1 MATDE
6 ETPRAIIERLLGA
19 NPDGEVDTSID
30 VLEMLA
36 NNLVGIIGEQGF
48 DTLLFR
54 SAHRVNLDFPWLM
67 YDPRTRPADPEFLQ
81 LRECFEG
88 QPRERAGRAS
98 TLLLTTLVEIL
109 GVLIGDHMT
118 MLIVQPALQRASV
131 RNNSKEQD
139 NG

>member
-19 NPDGEVDTSID
+19 NPDGAVDTSID
-30 VLEMLA
+30 MLELLA

-67 YDPRTRPADPEFLQ
+67 YDPRKGPADPEFLQ
-81 LRECFEG
+81 LRACFEG
-88 QPRERAGRAS
+88 QPHARAGRAS
-98 TLLLTTLVEIL
+98 ALLLTTLVEIL
-109 GVLIGDHMT
+109 GVLIGEHMT
-118 MLIVQPALQRASV
+118 MLIVQPALERARASDN
-131 RNNSKEQD
+131 RKEQD

>member
-1 MATDE
+1 
-6 ETPRAIIERLLGA
+6 
-19 NPDGEVDTSID
+19 
-30 VLEMLA
+30 VLELLA

-67 YDPRTRPADPEFLQ
+67 YDPRNKPADPEFLQ

-88 QPRERAGRAS
+88 QPSERAGRAS
-98 TLLLTTLVEIL
+98 TLLLTTLVDIL
-109 GVLIGDHMT
+109 GVLIGEHMT
-118 MLIVQPALQRASV
+118 MLIVQPALQRASI

>member
-1 MATDE
+1 MAKDE
-6 ETPRAIIERLLGA
+6 DAPRAIIGRLIAA
-19 NPDGEVDTSID
+19 NPDDAVDTSID
-30 VLEMLA
+30 VLELLA

-48 DTLLFR
+48 ETLLFR

-67 YDPRTRPADPEFLQ
+67 YDPRTRPADPEFLL

-88 QPRERAGRAS
+88 QSRQQAS
-98 TLLLTTLVEIL
+98 KASALLLITLIEL
-109 GVLIGDHMT
+109 LSALIGEHMT
-118 MLIVQPALQRASV
+118 MLIVQPALGRARA